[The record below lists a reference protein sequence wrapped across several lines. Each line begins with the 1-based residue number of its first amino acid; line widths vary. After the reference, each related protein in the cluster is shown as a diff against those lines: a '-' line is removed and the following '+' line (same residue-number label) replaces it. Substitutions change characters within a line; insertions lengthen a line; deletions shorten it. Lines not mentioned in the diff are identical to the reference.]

1 MTAQTFEETKEE
13 DEVNEESREHNS
25 TIDELYLQK

>member
-13 DEVNEESREHNS
+13 DEVEEASRRHDPS
-25 TIDELYLQK
+25 LDELYLQR